1 MQRLFIT
8 LILLSLS
15 SAGHAAAVK
24 NLYQAAAPVSSRD
37 AQERARMT
45 PQLLRQVML
54 KVVGNQSL
62 LDAAPLEPVLQNA
75 EQYLQQYEYQR
86 TNIAAADLTRPDQL
100 SLKLSFDPA
109 AVNAAISDLQLPLWG
124 KVRPDVLVWAV
135 VEKDQQQRLLGLETA
150 GQGVFKPLAQAAD
163 ARGLPI
169 LMPLMD
175 LQDQSALSV
184 EDIRQLNQAAINQA
198 SARYGADIVLIAR
211 LTLANTGEAQIEWQ
225 ASGKNL
231 AHQWQS
237 QGSLQQALQS
247 GMGQL
252 ADKMALKY
260 SPLADN
266 SSPAQR
272 LKLQISNVLDYAD
285 FNRLMSY
292 LRQLDLI
299 TDIRVE
305 NLGSQQLDLD
315 IAFRGSETIL
325 QRTLTVGNLLA
336 EDNSFSGNEARQYR
350 LIP

>member
-15 SAGHAAAVK
+15 APGQAAEVK

-37 AQERARMT
+37 AEERSRMT

-54 KVVGNQSL
+54 KVVGNASL
-62 LDAAPLEPVLQNA
+62 LDAAPLETVMDNA
-75 EQYLQQYEYQR
+75 DQYVRQYEYQR
-86 TNIAAADLTRPDQL
+86 TNIAAADLTRPDEL
-100 SLKLSFDPA
+100 SLRLSFEPS
-109 AVNAAISDLQLPLWG
+109 AVNQAISELQLPLWG

-135 VEKDQQQRLLGLETA
+135 VEAEGQQSLVGLETD
-150 GQGVFKPLAQAAD
+150 GLGVFKPLTDAAD

-169 LMPLMD
+169 LLPLMD
-175 LQDQSALSV
+175 LQDQSALKAG
-184 EDIRQLNQAAINQA
+184 DIRQMNEAAIDQA
-198 SARYGADIVLIAR
+198 SMRYDADIVLTADIK
-211 LTLANTGEAQIEWQ
+211 LLNGEAMIQWQ
-225 ASGKNL
+225 ANGDNL

-237 QGSLQQALQS
+237 QGSLVQALQA

-285 FNRLMSY
+285 FNRLMNY

-299 TDIRVE
+299 TDIRVD
-305 NLGSQQLDLD
+305 NLGGQQLDLD

-336 EDNSFSGNEARQYR
+336 EDNSFNDSDAKQYR

>member
-8 LILLSLS
+8 LILLSMS
-15 SAGHAAAVK
+15 SAGQAAEVK

-37 AQERARMT
+37 VDERARMT

-62 LDAAPLEPVLQNA
+62 LDAAPLEPVLENA

-100 SLKLSFDPA
+100 SLRLSFEPS
-109 AVNAAISDLQLPLWG
+109 AVNQAINDLQLPLWG

-135 VEKDQQQRLLGLETA
+135 VEAEGQQSLVGLETD
-150 GQGVFKPLAQAAD
+150 GKGVLKPLTDAAD
-163 ARGLPI
+163 TRGLPI
-169 LMPLMD
+169 LLPLMD
-175 LQDQSALSV
+175 LQDQSALTAQ
-184 EDIRQLNQAAINQA
+184 DIREMNQAAINQA
-198 SARYGADIVLIAR
+198 SMRYGADIVLAADIK
-211 LTLANTGEAQIEWQ
+211 LLNGEAIIQWQ
-225 ASGKNL
+225 ANGDNIE
-231 AHQWQS
+231 HQWQS
-237 QGSLQQALQS
+237 QGSLGRALQA

-272 LKLQISNVLDYAD
+272 LKLQITNVLDYAD
-285 FNRLMSY
+285 FNRLMNY

-325 QRTLTVGNLLA
+325 QRTLTVGSLLA
-336 EDNSFSGNEARQYR
+336 EDNSFSSSDAKQYR